1 MWLFLRV
8 ICNESKCR
16 QGTVTAGGSSRHL
29 MEKENLIELKVL
41 GITRS
46 EVQPGAY
53 ALLLQN
59 ADSTPD
65 EARRIPIVVGAAE
78 AQSIAVHMEQVVP
91 SRPLTHDLF
100 VSLFHVYKIE
110 LQRVTIY
117 SFKDGVFAAMLHVTN
132 GNVEVDID
140 SRTSDAIAI
149 ALRTGAPIYTT
160 PEVMALT
167 SYEWRRD
174 GDYKPQRP
182 VRLEDLPVDKLER
195 RLQHYVETEEY
206 EKAARVQKIIAQKTN
221 PAAETE

>member
-1 MWLFLRV
+1 
-8 ICNESKCR
+8 
-16 QGTVTAGGSSRHL
+16 
-29 MEKENLIELKVL
+29 MEKDNLIELKVL

-53 ALLLQN
+53 ALLLEN

-65 EARRIPIVVGAAE
+65 QARRIPIVVGAAE
-78 AQSIAVHMEQVVP
+78 AQSIAVRLEQVVP

-100 VSLFHVYKIE
+100 VSLFHVYSIE
-110 LQRVTIY
+110 LQYVTIY

-149 ALRTGAPIYTT
+149 ALRVGASIYTT
-160 PEVMALT
+160 PEVMSLT

-174 GDYKPQRP
+174 GDYKPQHN
-182 VRLEDLPVDKLER
+182 VRLEDLPVEKLER
-195 RLQHYVETEEY
+195 RMQQYVLKEQY
-206 EKAARVQKIIAQKTN
+206 EKAARIQKIIAQKTN
-221 PAAETE
+221 PSQNEE

>member
-1 MWLFLRV
+1 
-8 ICNESKCR
+8 
-16 QGTVTAGGSSRHL
+16 
-29 MEKENLIELKVL
+29 MEKDNLIELKVL

-53 ALLLQN
+53 ALLLEN

-65 EARRIPIVVGAAE
+65 QARRIPIVVGAAE
-78 AQSIAVHMEQVVP
+78 AQSIAVRLEQVVP

-100 VSLFHVYKIE
+100 VSLFHVYGIE
-110 LQRVTIY
+110 LQYVTIY

-149 ALRTGAPIYTT
+149 ALRVGASIYTT
-160 PEVMALT
+160 PEVMSLT

-174 GDYKPQRP
+174 GDYKPQHT
-182 VRLEDLPVDKLER
+182 VRLEDLPVEKLER
-195 RLQHYVETEEY
+195 RMQQYVLKE
-206 EKAARVQKIIAQKTN
+206 Q
-221 PAAETE
+221 

>member
-1 MWLFLRV
+1 
-8 ICNESKCR
+8 
-16 QGTVTAGGSSRHL
+16 
-29 MEKENLIELKVL
+29 MEKDNLIELKVL

-53 ALLLQN
+53 ALLLEN

-65 EARRIPIVVGAAE
+65 QARRIPIVVGAAE
-78 AQSIAVHMEQVVP
+78 AQSIAVRLEQVVP

-100 VSLFHVYKIE
+100 VSLFHVYGIE
-110 LQRVTIY
+110 LQYVTMY

-149 ALRTGAPIYTT
+149 ALRVGASIYTT
-160 PEVMALT
+160 PEVMSLT

-174 GDYKPQRP
+174 GDYKPQHN
-182 VRLEDLPVDKLER
+182 VRLEDLPVEKLER
-195 RLQHYVETEEY
+195 RMQQYVLKEQY
-206 EKAARVQKIIAQKTN
+206 EKAARIQKIIAQKTN
-221 PAAETE
+221 PSQNEE

>member
-1 MWLFLRV
+1 M
-8 ICNESKCR
+8 
-16 QGTVTAGGSSRHL
+16 
-29 MEKENLIELKVL
+29 IELKVL

-53 ALLLQN
+53 ALLLEN

-65 EARRIPIVVGAAE
+65 AARRIPIVVGAAE
-78 AQSIAVHMEQVVP
+78 AQSIAVHLEQVMP

-100 VSLFHVYKIE
+100 VSMFHAFKIE

-117 SFKDGVFAAMLHVTN
+117 SFKDGVFAAMLHVSN
-132 GNVEVDID
+132 GAVELDID
-140 SRTSDAIAI
+140 ARTSDAVAI

-160 PEVMALT
+160 SEVMELT

-182 VRLEDLPVDKLER
+182 VRLEDLPVEKLER
-195 RLQHYVETEEY
+195 RLQRYVDREEY
-206 EKAARVQKIIAQKTN
+206 EKAARVQKIIEQKTN
-221 PAAETE
+221 PEPTAD

>member
-1 MWLFLRV
+1 
-8 ICNESKCR
+8 
-16 QGTVTAGGSSRHL
+16 
-29 MEKENLIELKVL
+29 MEKDNLIELKVL

-53 ALLLQN
+53 ALLLEN

-65 EARRIPIVVGAAE
+65 KARRIPIVVGAAE
-78 AQSIAVHMEQVVP
+78 AQSIAVRLEQVVP

-100 VSLFHVYKIE
+100 VSLFHVYGIE
-110 LQRVTIY
+110 LQYVTIY

-149 ALRTGAPIYTT
+149 ALRVGASIYTT
-160 PEVMALT
+160 PEVMSLT

-174 GDYKPQRP
+174 GDYKPQHT
-182 VRLEDLPVDKLER
+182 VRLEDLPVEKLER
-195 RLQHYVETEEY
+195 RMQQYVLKEQY
-206 EKAARVQKIIAQKTN
+206 EKAARIQKIIAQKTN
-221 PAAETE
+221 PSQNEE

>member
-1 MWLFLRV
+1 MD
-8 ICNESKCR
+8 
-16 QGTVTAGGSSRHL
+16 
-29 MEKENLIELKVL
+29 KENLIELKVL

-53 ALLLQN
+53 ALLLEN

-78 AQSIAVHMEQVVP
+78 AQSIAVRLEQVVP
-91 SRPLTHDLF
+91 SRPMTHDLF
-100 VSLFHVYKIE
+100 VSMFHVYGIQLE
-110 LQRVTIY
+110 GVTIY
-117 SFKDGVFAAMLHVTN
+117 SFKDGVFASFLHLNN
-132 GNVEVDID
+132 GMMSVDID

-149 ALRTGAPIYTT
+149 ALRTGAPVYTT

-174 GDYKPQRP
+174 GNYKSQRT
-182 VRLEDLPVDKLER
+182 VRLEDLPVEKLEQR
-195 RLQHYVETEEY
+195 MQHYVDKEEY

-221 PAAETE
+221 PTQGGE

>member
-1 MWLFLRV
+1 
-8 ICNESKCR
+8 
-16 QGTVTAGGSSRHL
+16 
-29 MEKENLIELKVL
+29 MEKDNLIELKVL

-53 ALLLQN
+53 ALLLEN

-65 EARRIPIVVGAAE
+65 ESRRIPIVVGAAE
-78 AQSIAVHMEQVVP
+78 AQSIAVHLEQVMP

-100 VSLFHVYKIE
+100 VSLFHVYGIQ
-110 LQRVTIY
+110 LQRIVIY
-117 SFKDGVFAAMLHVTN
+117 SFKDGVFASMLYMMG
-132 GNVEVDID
+132 GNTAVEMD

-160 PEVMALT
+160 PEVMELT

-174 GDYKPQRP
+174 GDYKPHKP
-182 VRLEDLPVDKLER
+182 VRLEDLPVEKLER
-195 RLQHYVETEEY
+195 RLEQYVAREEY

-221 PAAETE
+221 PASNED

>member
-1 MWLFLRV
+1 
-8 ICNESKCR
+8 
-16 QGTVTAGGSSRHL
+16 
-29 MEKENLIELKVL
+29 MEEYEKLIALKVL

-53 ALLLQN
+53 ALLLEN

-100 VSLFHVYKIE
+100 VSLFHAYGIE
-110 LQRVTIY
+110 LKQVVIY
-117 SFKDGVFAAMLHVTN
+117 SFKDGVFAAKLFVTN
-132 GNVEVDID
+132 GPLEVQID

-149 ALRTGAPIYTT
+149 ALRTGAPVFTT
-160 PEVMALT
+160 PEVMELT

-174 GDYKPQRP
+174 GEYKSQRP

-195 RLQHYVETEEY
+195 RMQHYVDLEQY
-206 EKAARVQKIIAQKTN
+206 EKAARIQKIIAQKTN
-221 PAAETE
+221 PSQGDE

>member
-1 MWLFLRV
+1 ME
-8 ICNESKCR
+8 NEK
-16 QGTVTAGGSSRHL
+16 
-29 MEKENLIELKVL
+29 LIELKVL

-53 ALLLQN
+53 ALLLEN
-59 ADSTPD
+59 ADSTP
-65 EARRIPIVVGAAE
+65 EQARRIPIVVGAAE
-78 AQSIAVHMEQVVP
+78 AQSIAVHLEQVMP

-100 VSLFHVYKIE
+100 VSMFHVYGIE
-110 LQRVTIY
+110 LQRVGIY
-117 SFKDGVFAAMLHVTN
+117 SFKDGVFAAMLHVNN
-132 GNVEVDID
+132 GMAAAEID

-174 GDYKPQRP
+174 GDYRQHKP
-182 VRLEDLPVDKLER
+182 VRLEDLPLEKLER
-195 RLQHYVETEEY
+195 RLQRYVDKEEY

-221 PAAETE
+221 PTHGED